1 MVRTAAYTT
10 SLKQQTQ
17 PVCGASDGGVS
28 GPYACAAR
36 LRQVA
41 TERMA
46 ARCCRRTVKKAI
58 RRRWMPP
65 AVERCAA
72 AGDLCQCACR
82 ARVLHWCSATR
93 GGTLRSSRQQR
104 TMQWPRSRR
113 RREHAFAL

>member
-46 ARCCRRTVKKAI
+46 ARCCRRTVKKGNQA
-58 RRRWMPP
+58 PLDAP
-65 AVERCAA
+65 
-72 AGDLCQCACR
+72 
-82 ARVLHWCSATR
+82 R
-93 GGTLRSSRQQR
+93 GR
-104 TMQWPRSRR
+104 TMRHSW
-113 RREHAFAL
+113 